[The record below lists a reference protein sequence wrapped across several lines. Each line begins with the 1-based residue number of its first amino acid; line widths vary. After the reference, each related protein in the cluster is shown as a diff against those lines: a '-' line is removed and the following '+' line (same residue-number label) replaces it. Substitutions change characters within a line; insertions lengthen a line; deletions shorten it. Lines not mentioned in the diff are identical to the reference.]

1 MHPRQ
6 TVRTQIQNAIE
17 AIPSF
22 IPVSSIIVGG
32 ANRIEDA
39 NLPICYV
46 ILASETQTLL
56 NANFPQTDYSRD
68 CTVFVLLKTKNRD
81 RINAIIEAEG
91 YARKIEDSLLKPNST
106 ALSDLIKSISYSSFE
121 ISEPRENDPTF
132 SVQLSFSVKYIDS
145 FLRS

>member
-6 TVRTQIQNAIE
+6 AVRTQIQNAIE
-17 AIPSF
+17 AIPAF
-22 IPVSSIIVGG
+22 LPVSSIVVGG
-32 ANRIEDA
+32 ANRIEDSQ
-39 NLPICYV
+39 LPICYV
-46 ILASETQTLL
+46 ILAGETETLL
-56 NANFPQTDYSRD
+56 NSNFPQNDYSRD
-68 CTVFVLLKTKNRD
+68 LTVFVLLKTKNKD
-81 RINAIIEAEG
+81 RIDAIIECED
-91 YARKIEDSLLKPNST
+91 YARQVEDSLLKPNSI